1 MSDFENL
8 AYLLLFKGYYS
19 HELLNMNRTPK
30 KIVIVGGGFAGV
42 NLAKKLAGHE
52 GFDIVLVDKN
62 NYNFFPPLIYQVAT
76 GYLET
81 SNISY
86 PFRKLF
92 RGKKNF
98 MFRLGELEEVFPD
111 QKKLMLS
118 TGEISYDY
126 LVFATGCV
134 TNYFGMENVERDAI
148 PMKTVS
154 DALQLRNTLLE
165 RLEQASRETDPEE
178 RRKLL
183 TVVVA
188 GGGPTGVEISG
199 MFAEMKKNII
209 IKDYPE
215 LKGASG
221 EIYLVDG
228 LKAVLTPMSEKS
240 QQYTYDMLT
249 KMGVKI
255 RLNAMVKDFSDDTV
269 YFANGDSIT
278 SKNLIWAAGVTAIA
292 FKGLPEAVFGR
303 GKRMAVDEFNKV
315 QGLEDVYAI
324 GDTCIQLTD
333 ANFPQGH
340 PQVAQVA
347 IQQGDNLGK
356 NLVKSLN
363 NQQLKP
369 FSYVDKGSMAIIGR
383 NKAVADLP
391 KPKLFFSGF
400 IAWVMWLFIHLL
412 SLINYRNRIKT
423 LYNWTVAY
431 FTKDQSLRMIVRP
444 ANKIKPIAVKAEN
457 T

>member
-1 MSDFENL
+1 
-8 AYLLLFKGYYS
+8 
-19 HELLNMNRTPK
+19 MNPTPK
-30 KIVIVGGGFAGV
+30 KIVIIGGGFAGV
-42 NLAKKLAGHE
+42 NLAKRLSDNE
-52 GFDIVLVDKN
+52 DFEIVLVDKN

-98 MFRLGELEEVFPD
+98 MFRLGELEEVFPER
-111 QKKLMLS
+111 KRLMLS

-126 LVFATGCV
+126 LVFATGCI
-134 TNYFGMENVERDAI
+134 TNYFGMESVEKDAI

-165 RLEQASRETDPEE
+165 RLEQASRETDMNE

-199 MFAEMKKNII
+199 MFAEMKKTII
-209 IKDYPE
+209 AKDYPE
-215 LKGASG
+215 LKGANG

-228 LKAVLTPMSEKS
+228 LKSVLAPMSEKS
-240 QQYTYDMLT
+240 QQYTYDTLT
-249 KMGVKI
+249 KMGVQI
-255 RLNAMVKDFSDDTV
+255 RLNAMVKDFVDDTV
-269 YFANGDSIT
+269 HFANGDSIE
-278 SKNLIWAAGVTAIA
+278 SKNLIWAAGVTAIV
-292 FKGLPEAVFGR
+292 FKGIPEQVYGR
-303 GKRMAVDEFNKV
+303 GKRMVVDEFNKV
-315 QGLEDVYAI
+315 IGMDDVYAI
-324 GDTCIQLTD
+324 GDTCIQTTD

-347 IQQGDNLGK
+347 IQQGDNLGRNLIK
-356 NLVKSLN
+356 NVKN
-363 NQQLKP
+363 ETLKA
-369 FSYVDKGSMAIIGR
+369 FGYHDKGSMAIIGR

-400 IAWVMWLFIHLL
+400 IAWAMWLFIHLL
-412 SLINYRNRIKT
+412 SLVNYRNRIKT

-444 ANKIKPIAVKAEN
+444 ANKIKPLVVKTSEI
-457 T
+457 

>member
-1 MSDFENL
+1 
-8 AYLLLFKGYYS
+8 
-19 HELLNMNRTPK
+19 MNPTPK
-30 KIVIVGGGFAGV
+30 KIVIIGGGFAGV
-42 NLAKKLAGHE
+42 NLAKRLADHDDFE
-52 GFDIVLVDKN
+52 ITLVDKN

-111 QKKLMLS
+111 RKRLMLS

-134 TNYFGMENVERDAI
+134 TNYFGMESVERDAI

-165 RLEQASRETDPEE
+165 RLEQASRETDMDE

-199 MFAEMKKNII
+199 MFAEMKKTII
-209 IKDYPE
+209 AKDYPE
-215 LKGASG
+215 LKGANG

-228 LKAVLTPMSEKS
+228 LKSVLAPMSEKS
-240 QQYTYDMLT
+240 QQYTHDTLT
-249 KMGVKI
+249 KMGVQI
-255 RLNAMVKDFSDDTV
+255 RLNAMVKDFVDDTV
-269 YFANGDSIT
+269 HFANGDSIE
-278 SKNLIWAAGVTAIA
+278 SKNLIWAAGVTAII
-292 FKGLPEAVFGR
+292 FKGIPEAVYGR
-303 GKRMAVDEFNKV
+303 GKRMVVDQFNQV
-315 QGLEDVYAI
+315 IGMSDVYAI
-324 GDTCIQLTD
+324 GDTCIQTTD

-356 NLVKSLN
+356 NLIKSTKN
-363 NQQLKP
+363 EALKV
-369 FSYVDKGSMAIIGR
+369 FSYHDKGSMAIIGR

-400 IAWVMWLFIHLL
+400 IAWAMWLFIHLL
-412 SLINYRNRIKT
+412 SLVNYRNRIKT

-444 ANKIKPIAVKAEN
+444 ANKIKPLVFKRSEAQTI
-457 T
+457 

>member
-1 MSDFENL
+1 
-8 AYLLLFKGYYS
+8 
-19 HELLNMNRTPK
+19 MNPTPK
-30 KIVIVGGGFAGV
+30 KIVIIGGGFAGV
-42 NLAKKLAGHE
+42 NLAKRLADHE
-52 GFDIVLVDKN
+52 DFEIVLVDKN

-98 MFRLGELEEVFPD
+98 MFRLGELEEVFSER
-111 QKKLMLS
+111 KKLMLS

-126 LVFATGCV
+126 LVFATGCI
-134 TNYFGMENVERDAI
+134 TNYFGMESVERDAI

-165 RLEQASRETDPEE
+165 RLEQASRETDMDE

-199 MFAEMKKNII
+199 MFAEMKKTII
-209 IKDYPE
+209 AKDYPE
-215 LKGASG
+215 LKGANG

-228 LKAVLTPMSEKS
+228 LKAVLAPMSEKS
-240 QQYTYDMLT
+240 QQYTYDTLT
-249 KMGVKI
+249 KMGVQIK
-255 RLNAMVKDFSDDTV
+255 LNAMVKDFVDDTV
-269 YFANGDSIT
+269 HFANGDSIEA
-278 SKNLIWAAGVTAIA
+278 KNLIWAAGVTAIV
-292 FKGLPEAVFGR
+292 FKGIPEEVYGR
-303 GKRMAVDEFNKV
+303 GKRMVVDQYNKV
-315 QGLEDVYAI
+315 VGMDDVYAI
-324 GDTCIQLTD
+324 GDTCIQTTD
-333 ANFPQGH
+333 TNFPQGH

-356 NLVKSLN
+356 NLLKSLKN
-363 NQQLKP
+363 ESLKA
-369 FSYVDKGSMAIIGR
+369 FGYHDKGSMAIIGR

-400 IAWVMWLFIHLL
+400 IAWAMWLFIHLL
-412 SLINYRNRIKT
+412 SLVNYRNRIKT

-444 ANKIKPIAVKAEN
+444 ANKIKPLVVKTSEV
-457 T
+457 

>member
-1 MSDFENL
+1 
-8 AYLLLFKGYYS
+8 
-19 HELLNMNRTPK
+19 MNPNPK
-30 KIVIVGGGFAGV
+30 RIVIIGGGFAGV
-42 NLAKKLAGHE
+42 NLAKRLSDNADFE
-52 GFDIVLVDKN
+52 IVLVDKN

-98 MFRLGELEEVFPD
+98 IFRLGELEEVFPD
-111 QKKLMLS
+111 RKKLMLS
-118 TGEISYDY
+118 TGEIRYDY
-126 LVFATGCV
+126 LVFATGCI
-134 TNYFGMENVERDAI
+134 TNYFGMESVEKDAI

-165 RLEQASRETDPEE
+165 RLEQASRETNMDE

-199 MFAEMKKNII
+199 MFAEMKKTII
-209 IKDYPE
+209 AKDYPE
-215 LKGASG
+215 LKGSNG

-228 LKAVLTPMSEKS
+228 LKSVLAPMSEKS
-240 QQYTYDMLT
+240 QQYTFDTLT

-255 RLNAMVKDFSDDTV
+255 KLNAMVKDFVDDTV
-269 YFANGDSIT
+269 HFANGDSIEA
-278 SKNLIWAAGVTAIA
+278 KNLIWAAGVTAIV
-292 FKGLPEAVFGR
+292 FKGIPAEVYGR
-303 GKRMAVDEFNKV
+303 GKRMMVDQFNQV
-315 QGLEDVYAI
+315 QGMEDVYAI
-324 GDTCIQLTD
+324 GDTCIQTTD

-356 NLVKSLN
+356 NLVKSTKN
-363 NQQLKP
+363 EALKP
-369 FSYVDKGSMAIIGR
+369 FAYHDKGSMAIIGR

-400 IAWVMWLFIHLL
+400 IAWAMWLFIHLL
-412 SLINYRNRIKT
+412 SLVNYRNRIKT

-444 ANKIKPIAVKAEN
+444 ANKIKPLSVRSVEV
-457 T
+457 

>member
-1 MSDFENL
+1 
-8 AYLLLFKGYYS
+8 
-19 HELLNMNRTPK
+19 MNPTPK
-30 KIVIVGGGFAGV
+30 KIVIIGGGFAGV
-42 NLAKKLAGHE
+42 NLAKRLADHDDFE
-52 GFDIVLVDKN
+52 ITLVDKN

-111 QKKLMLS
+111 RKRLMLS

-134 TNYFGMENVERDAI
+134 TNYFGMESVERDAI

-165 RLEQASRETDPEE
+165 RLEQASRETDMDE

-199 MFAEMKKNII
+199 MFAEMKKTII
-209 IKDYPE
+209 AKDYPE
-215 LKGASG
+215 LKGANG

-228 LKAVLTPMSEKS
+228 LKSVLAPMSEKS
-240 QQYTYDMLT
+240 QQYTHDTLT
-249 KMGVKI
+249 KMGVQI
-255 RLNAMVKDFSDDTV
+255 RLNAMVKDFVDDTV
-269 YFANGDSIT
+269 HFANGDSIE
-278 SKNLIWAAGVTAIA
+278 SKNLIWAAGVTAII
-292 FKGLPEAVFGR
+292 FKGIPEAVYGR
-303 GKRMAVDEFNKV
+303 GKRMVVDQFNQV
-315 QGLEDVYAI
+315 IGMSDVYAI
-324 GDTCIQLTD
+324 GDTCIQTTD

-356 NLVKSLN
+356 NLIKSTKNEALRV
-363 NQQLKP
+363 
-369 FSYVDKGSMAIIGR
+369 FSYHDKGSMAIIGR

-400 IAWVMWLFIHLL
+400 IAWAMWLFIHLL
-412 SLINYRNRIKT
+412 SLVNYRNRIKT

-444 ANKIKPIAVKAEN
+444 ANKIKPLVFKRSEAQTI
-457 T
+457 

>member
-1 MSDFENL
+1 MSNL
-8 AYLLLFKGYYS
+8 
-19 HELLNMNRTPK
+19 NRK
-30 KIVIVGGGFAGV
+30 KVVIIGGGFAGV
-42 NLAKKLAGHE
+42 NLAKKLADHE
-52 GFDIVLVDKN
+52 SFDIVLVDKN

-98 MFRLGELEEVFPD
+98 MFRLGELEEVLPE
-111 QKKLMLS
+111 QKKLVLS

-134 TNYFGMENVERDAI
+134 TNYFGMDNVEKNAI
-148 PMKTVS
+148 PMKTVA

-199 MFAEMKKNII
+199 MFAEMKRTII
-209 IKDYPE
+209 AKDYPE
-215 LKGASG
+215 LAGANG

-228 LKAVLTPMSEKS
+228 LKALLTPMSEKS
-240 QQYTYDMLT
+240 QKYAYDTLN
-249 KMGVKI
+249 KSGVKI

-269 YFANGDSIT
+269 HFANGDTIQT
-278 SKNLIWAAGVTAIA
+278 RNLVWAAGVTAIV
-292 FKGLPEAVFGR
+292 FKGIPEQCYGK
-303 GKRMAVDEFNKV
+303 GKRLITDQYNQV
-315 QGLEDVYAI
+315 QGLTAIYAI
-324 GDTCIQLTD
+324 GDTCIQTSD
-333 ANFPQGH
+333 QHFPQGH

-356 NLVKSLN
+356 NFIRAVKN
-363 NQQLKP
+363 ETLKP
-369 FSYVDKGSMAIIGR
+369 FSYHDKGSMAIIGK

-391 KPKLFFSGF
+391 KPKLFFKGF
-400 IAWVMWLFIHLL
+400 IALIMWLFIHLL
-412 SLINYRNRIKT
+412 SLVNYRNRIRT
-423 LYNWTVAY
+423 LYNWAVAY
-431 FTKDQSLRMIVRP
+431 LTNDQSLRMIVRP
-444 ANKIKPIAVKAEN
+444 SNKFKEETTDV
-457 T
+457 

>member
-1 MSDFENL
+1 
-8 AYLLLFKGYYS
+8 
-19 HELLNMNRTPK
+19 MNPNPK
-30 KIVIVGGGFAGV
+30 KIVIIGGGFAGV
-42 NLAKKLAGHE
+42 NLAKRLSDNE
-52 GFDIVLVDKN
+52 DFEIVLVDKN

-98 MFRLGELEEVFPD
+98 MFRLGELEEVFPER
-111 QKKLMLS
+111 KRLMLS

-126 LVFATGCV
+126 LVFATGCI
-134 TNYFGMENVERDAI
+134 TNYFGMESVEKDAI

-165 RLEQASRETDPEE
+165 RLEQASRETDMNE

-199 MFAEMKKNII
+199 MFAEMKKTII
-209 IKDYPE
+209 AKDYPE
-215 LKGASG
+215 LKGANG

-228 LKAVLTPMSEKS
+228 LKSVLAPMSEKS
-240 QQYTYDMLT
+240 QQYTYDTLT
-249 KMGVKI
+249 KMGVQI
-255 RLNAMVKDFSDDTV
+255 RLNAMVKDFVDDTV
-269 YFANGDSIT
+269 HFANGDSIE
-278 SKNLIWAAGVTAIA
+278 SKNLIWAAGVTAIV
-292 FKGLPEAVFGR
+292 FKGIPEQVYGR
-303 GKRMAVDEFNKV
+303 GKRMVVDEFNKV
-315 QGLEDVYAI
+315 IGMDDVYAI
-324 GDTCIQLTD
+324 GDTCIQTTD

-347 IQQGDNLGK
+347 IQQGDNLGRNLIK
-356 NLVKSLN
+356 NVKN
-363 NQQLKP
+363 ETLKA
-369 FSYVDKGSMAIIGR
+369 FGYHDKGSMAIIGR

-400 IAWVMWLFIHLL
+400 IAWAMWLFIHLL
-412 SLINYRNRIKT
+412 SLVNYRNRIKT

-444 ANKIKPIAVKAEN
+444 ANKIKPLVVKTSEI
-457 T
+457 